1 VDSLHLNG
9 VDALLVDLL
18 IRGWRVLPR
27 YLLLDSLLDEL
38 ILLFP
43 LVILIDVKL
52 SEESFYYSKSVLRA
66 E

>member
-1 VDSLHLNG
+1 MDSLHLNG

-18 IRGWRVLPR
+18 IRGRRVPR
-27 YLLLDSLLDEL
+27 YLLLDGLFDEL

-43 LVILIDVKL
+43 LVVLIDVKL